1 VHESGTMISSY
12 GLDKLSAQPLLKL
25 DLSAC
30 STSEEFSN
38 RTPVLGAYPS
48 DVTLRENFL
57 PEAADFVLGLV
68 HRFCVVLF
76 PFSFPSDAQT
86 PFCREGSTLYS
97 AGSTGRFLTIAEWH
111 DGPKRFKRVIT

>member
-1 VHESGTMISSY
+1 MY
-12 GLDKLSAQPLLKL
+12 K
-25 DLSAC
+25 
-30 STSEEFSN
+30 SEEFSN
-38 RTPVLGAYPS
+38 GTPVLGAYPS
-48 DVTLRENFL
+48 DVAWRENLL

-111 DGPKRFKRVIT
+111 NGPKPFQANGHLTKRGVCTRWTRHRDNVGGKGL